1 MTEITG
7 RLISDM
13 HPNGT
18 VRLVFLQCS
27 GGGCERPLIA
37 QNLDMAE
44 KEFINTLGLTPDEA
58 AVLRAQLEQ
67 DKMADAVIRT
77 DAEVAATFR
86 NYSLRRD

>member
-44 KEFINTLGLTPDEA
+44 KEFINTLRLTPEKA
-58 AVLRAQLEQ
+58 AALRAELARN
-67 DKMADAVIRT
+67 KMADAVISVE
-77 DAEVAATFR
+77 AEVAATFR
-86 NYSLRRD
+86 NHPLRRD